1 MTVQL
6 DVGDVKAL
14 VIFDIDGVVRDVS
27 ASYRRAIA
35 DTVESFTHRQYRP
48 TLSEI
53 DDLKAEGV
61 WNNDWEASQELIYRF
76 FESQQQTRADI
87 ALNFTEII
95 DFFQSRYRGEN
106 FSGYIQ
112 DEPLLLSRSYL
123 DHLSAQAILWGFF
136 SGATRGSAEFVLKG
150 RLGLQAPVLVAME
163 DAPGKPDPAGLFQT
177 VEALY
182 LGCGGSWSPTLSSSV
197 PIIYVGDTSADM
209 ATVGRAKLQAP
220 EHQWLAVGVV
230 PPHVTDEL
238 VYAQRL
244 RAAGAAYV
252 LNRAEFLTADFIQ
265 QHVLDGPESRN
276 GDR

>member
-1 MTVQL
+1 MEAQL
-6 DVGDVKAL
+6 DIGDIKAL

-35 DTVESFTHRQYRP
+35 DTVESFTHGQYRP

-76 FESQQQTRADI
+76 FESQQQIRADI
-87 ALNFTEII
+87 ALDFTEIV
-95 DFFQSRYRGEN
+95 DFFQSRYRGDN

-112 DEPLLLSRSYL
+112 DEPLLLSRPYL
-123 DHLSAQAILWGFF
+123 DNLSAQSILWGFF

-150 RLGLQAPVLVAME
+150 RLGLSAPVLVAME
-163 DAPGKPDPAGLFQT
+163 DAPGKPDPVGLFQV

-182 LGCGGSWSPTLSSSV
+182 LLCGGSWSPALSSSV

-220 EHQWLAVGVV
+220 EHQWVAIGVV
-230 PPHVTDEL
+230 PPHVTDGKA
-238 VYAQRL
+238 YGQRL
-244 RAAGAAYV
+244 LTAGAVHV
-252 LNRAEFLTADFIQ
+252 LSCADFLTPDFIQ
-265 QHVLDGPESRN
+265 KHVLDASES
-276 GDR
+276 